1 MKLTKLASQLVKEF
15 TNVITNIVEHW
26 PGQAGNLI
34 RYQYY
39 RRKLKHLGKGAVI
52 DFGVHIVNPSKIS
65 IGDMTHIDRHVTL
78 IAGSIREDGRKLYHK
93 PNPSFKHEAGEI
105 HIGSRVHIA
114 SYAYLLGVGGIDIG
128 DSSGVASGARIFSI
142 SNDYCNR
149 NDPDDK
155 KLYSFTN
162 RVPCDEQSMIISP
175 VVMESN
181 TGIGLNSVAL
191 PGSTISSNSWVG
203 VLSCVRG
210 VVPPD
215 VIAGGSPAKVLKH
228 RDGASDGN

>member
-1 MKLTKLASQLVKEF
+1 MKLTKLASLFAKEF
-15 TNVITNIVEHW
+15 MDITSNIVMHW
-26 PGQAGNLI
+26 PGQMGNFI
-34 RYQYY
+34 RYRYY
-39 RRKLKHLGKGAVI
+39 MGKLKYLGKGAVI

-65 IGDMTHIDRHVTL
+65 IGDMARIDRNVTL
-78 IAGSIREDGRKLYHK
+78 IAGAIREDGRKLYHK
-93 PNPSFKHEAGEI
+93 PNPSFKYEAGEI
-105 HIGSRVHIA
+105 HIGSGVHIA
-114 SYAYLLGVGGIDIG
+114 PHAYLLGVGGIDIG

-149 NDPDDK
+149 NDPEDK

-162 RVPCDEQSMIISP
+162 RVPCDEQSMIVSP

-203 VLSCVRG
+203 VLSCVTG
-210 VVPPD
+210 TVPPG
-215 VIAGGSPAKVLKH
+215 VIAGGSPTNVLKH
-228 RDGASDGN
+228 RDGASDGK